1 MVGFV
6 QRKQRESA
14 NTRQREDLTKH
25 AAIRIPFSCRIVLL
39 RFPSFCTGFAMAAA
53 TAGALLYMPLSVRA
67 SAGALSPASAS
78 SSSSSCSFI
87 PSLTAAVP
95 SGLRS
100 GHSNARRFG
109 QPRNSPIRALVQAVD
124 LTKVVP
130 QADRVLVRL
139 GELPDKSA
147 GGVLL
152 PKSIA
157 KFENYLVGEVISVG
171 KEAAPI
177 EKGQKVL
184 FSDINAYE
192 VNLGT
197 AEKLCFCRV
206 GDLLAVVE

>member
-1 MVGFV
+1 
-6 QRKQRESA
+6 
-14 NTRQREDLTKH
+14 
-25 AAIRIPFSCRIVLL
+25 
-39 RFPSFCTGFAMAAA
+39 MAAA
-53 TAGALLYMPLSVRA
+53 TAGALLYMPVSVRA
-67 SAGALSPASAS
+67 PAGALSPASA

-87 PSLTAAVP
+87 PSLTAAGP

-100 GHSNARRFG
+100 GHSNARRLG

>member
-1 MVGFV
+1 LSTAF
-6 QRKQRESA
+6 
-14 NTRQREDLTKH
+14 
-25 AAIRIPFSCRIVLL
+25 FSN
-39 RFPSFCTGFAMAAA
+39 A
-53 TAGALLYMPLSVRA
+53 
-67 SAGALSPASAS
+67 
-78 SSSSSCSFI
+78 
-87 PSLTAAVP
+87 
-95 SGLRS
+95 GLRS

-109 QPRNSPIRALVQAVD
+109 QPRNSPIQALVQAVD

-152 PKSIA
+152 PKSVA

>member
-6 QRKQRESA
+6 QRKQRIS
-14 NTRQREDLTKH
+14 KY
-25 AAIRIPFSCRIVLL
+25 RIERRPNQARSNPHPLL
-39 RFPSFCTGFAMAAA
+39 VSQCFASLSFFLHRFAMATA
-53 TAGALLYMPLSVRA
+53 TSGALLYMPLPVRA
-67 SAGALSPASAS
+67 PAGALSPASAS

-100 GHSNARRFG
+100 GHSSARRFG
-109 QPRNSPIRALVQAVD
+109 QPRNAPIRALVQAVD

-152 PKSIA
+152 PKSVA

-197 AEKLCFCRV
+197 AEKLCFCRI
-206 GDLLAVVE
+206 GDLLAIVE

>member
-1 MVGFV
+1 
-6 QRKQRESA
+6 
-14 NTRQREDLTKH
+14 
-25 AAIRIPFSCRIVLL
+25 
-39 RFPSFCTGFAMAAA
+39 MAAA
-53 TAGALLYMPLSVRA
+53 TAGALLYMPVSVRA
-67 SAGALSPASAS
+67 PAGALSPASA

-87 PSLTAAVP
+87 PSLTAAGP

-100 GHSNARRFG
+100 GHSNARRLG

-124 LTKVVP
+124 LTKAKPSLQCLCCYVIAEFDNFVVP

>member
-1 MVGFV
+1 LIGY
-6 QRKQRESA
+6 QQ
-14 NTRQREDLTKH
+14 
-25 AAIRIPFSCRIVLL
+25 
-39 RFPSFCTGFAMAAA
+39 
-53 TAGALLYMPLSVRA
+53 
-67 SAGALSPASAS
+67 
-78 SSSSSCSFI
+78 
-87 PSLTAAVP
+87 
-95 SGLRS
+95 
-100 GHSNARRFG
+100 
-109 QPRNSPIRALVQAVD
+109 
-124 LTKVVP
+124 VVP

-206 GDLLAVVE
+206 GDLLAIVE